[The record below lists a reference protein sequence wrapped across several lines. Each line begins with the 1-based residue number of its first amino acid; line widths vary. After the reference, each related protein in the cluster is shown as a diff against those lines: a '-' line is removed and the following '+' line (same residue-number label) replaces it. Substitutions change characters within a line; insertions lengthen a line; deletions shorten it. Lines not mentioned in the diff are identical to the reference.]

1 MPYQPVLSQLRRLA
15 SMPVFR
21 PVAGLVIVDASERV
35 AMAYQEYANQGWC
48 FPKGGVDH
56 TETNADAAVREAR
69 EEIGLEVELV
79 GIEPLSFTGKDFRE
93 SLGFGSPRG
102 ARSMIYKPQCLYFGN
117 PVEVTKSE
125 PPGASISRGAYELLA
140 EAWRSHHGAEADE
153 ADILGL
159 YDQAQGENVIW
170 RQSPTYF
177 LAAFKSHCPEEMTGE
192 TDETAWFTLTE
203 LKERAKRAEPFLPNK
218 LHGDVARIALHP
230 DISQWIGMAASRA
243 MPNNHLTR

>member
-1 MPYQPVLSQLRRLA
+1 MPYQPVLSHIRRLA
-15 SMPVFR
+15 SAPVFR

-56 TETNADAAVREAR
+56 TETSADAALREAR

-79 GIEPLSFTGKDFRE
+79 ELEPIAFTGKDFHDR
-93 SLGFGSPRG
+93 LGFGSPRG
-102 ARSMIYKPQCLYFGN
+102 AKSVIYKPRCLYFGEH
-117 PVEVTKSE
+117 VEVTKSE
-125 PPGASISRGAYELLA
+125 PPGSSISRGAFEMLA
-140 EAWRSHHGAEADE
+140 EAWRLHHGVSPQEFEIMELYDRARDE
-153 ADILGL
+153 A
-159 YDQAQGENVIW
+159 VIW

-177 LAAFKSHCPEEMTGE
+177 FAALKSHCPEEMTGE

-230 DISQWIGMAASRA
+230 DLSQWVAKAASGAIPRER
-243 MPNNHLTR
+243 PTR